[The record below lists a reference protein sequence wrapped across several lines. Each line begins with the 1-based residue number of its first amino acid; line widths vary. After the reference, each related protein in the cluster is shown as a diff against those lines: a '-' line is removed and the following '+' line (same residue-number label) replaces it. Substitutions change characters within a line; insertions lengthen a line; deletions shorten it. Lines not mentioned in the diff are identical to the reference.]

1 MYTIEITPIAQE
13 DIRSLRKYEQN
24 IIIEAI
30 ETQLTY
36 QPTIETTNR
45 FRRYPIEIAEWELRV
60 GSFRIFYNVEESV
73 RIVRVERVGHK
84 PNNTL
89 FFRGKKEGR
98 S

>member
-13 DIRSLRKYEQN
+13 DIRSLRKCEQN

-30 ETQLTY
+30 ETQ
-36 QPTIETTNR
+36 PTIETTNR
-45 FRRYPIEIAEWELRV
+45 FRRHPIEIAEWELRV
-60 GSFRIFYNVEESV
+60 GSFRIFYNVEELV
-73 RIVRVERVGHK
+73 RIVRVERVGQK

-89 FFRGKKEGR
+89 FFRGKKEVR